1 MWDNYSG
8 LSPIQPFQPE
18 FVVIFIRKYVN
29 GTILASE
36 AEIFSSSYYF
46 AADNS
51 DLEETMNW
59 YQCNDN
65 FDFMFATIDKAYETC
80 RKSVSTIKTY
90 YSQVL
95 NTMSSSESEVR
106 IRTREISYAL
116 TLFTCTDKLYLPIDF
131 NLDRSDETHD

>member
-18 FVVIFIRKYVN
+18 FVAIFIRKYVN

-36 AEIFSSSYYF
+36 AEIISSNNDF

-59 YQCNDN
+59 FQCNDN
-65 FDFMFATIDKAYETC
+65 QFDFMFATIDKAYEIC

-95 NTMSSSESEVR
+95 NTSVYFRVRSSDE
-106 IRTREISYAL
+106 
-116 TLFTCTDKLYLPIDF
+116 LYLPIDF
-131 NLDRSDETHD
+131 NLERSDETYD